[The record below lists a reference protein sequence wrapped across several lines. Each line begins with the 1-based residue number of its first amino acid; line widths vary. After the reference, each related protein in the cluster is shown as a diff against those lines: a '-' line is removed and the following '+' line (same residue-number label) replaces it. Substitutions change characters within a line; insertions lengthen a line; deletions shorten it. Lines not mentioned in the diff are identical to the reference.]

1 MKKLSTFLFLIFF
14 SFTAPSFAEDIS
26 DFEIEGISIGDSLLD
41 YFSEEE
47 IKKEIEKR
55 KYMYQYTTDEFG
67 EVYKY
72 DGLQTYFML
81 SFFVKP
87 DDKNFIIYAV
97 YGSLPH
103 EKNINSCYN
112 KMREISKEFSA
123 KYKDTEKTKYSFI
136 HPVDPTGRSTGE
148 EVVFTFKSGDDII
161 ITCTDFEESLRIKNN
176 WFDGLDIV
184 ILSKEVRD
192 WLGKRIN

>member
-14 SFTAPSFAEDIS
+14 SFSALSFADDIS
-26 DFEIEGISIGDSLLD
+26 DLEIEGISIGDSLLD
-41 YFSEEE
+41 YFSEKE
-47 IKKEIEKR
+47 IKKEIEIN
-55 KYMYQYTTDEFG
+55 KYMYQYTTGEFG

-123 KYKDTEKTKYSFI
+123 KYKDTEKTKYSLI

-148 EVVFTFKSGDDII
+148 EAVFTFKSGDDII
-161 ITCTDFEESLRIKNN
+161 ITCTDFEENLRIKNN
-176 WFDGLDIV
+176 WIDGLDIA
-184 ILSKEVRD
+184 IQSKEVSD
-192 WLGKRIN
+192 WLSKRIN